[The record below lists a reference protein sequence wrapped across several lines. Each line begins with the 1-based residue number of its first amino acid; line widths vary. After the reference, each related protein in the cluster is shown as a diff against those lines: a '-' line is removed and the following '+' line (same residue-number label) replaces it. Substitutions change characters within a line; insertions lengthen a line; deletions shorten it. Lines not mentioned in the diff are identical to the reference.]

1 MRARAIAPIRNELDY
16 QAVLQDVRALWG
28 APPGSTDGDRLD
40 VLMVLLEAYE
50 AEHHRIEPADPIDA
64 IQLRMEELGIDRGGI
79 ARVLATTS
87 GRVSE
92 ILNRRRRLTID
103 MIRRLAAALNLSERC
118 LLQPYPL
125 APRDRPS
132 TPGPNGRGPGGRGSH
147 RGSLAA

>member
-64 IQLRMEELGIDRGGI
+64 IDRGGI